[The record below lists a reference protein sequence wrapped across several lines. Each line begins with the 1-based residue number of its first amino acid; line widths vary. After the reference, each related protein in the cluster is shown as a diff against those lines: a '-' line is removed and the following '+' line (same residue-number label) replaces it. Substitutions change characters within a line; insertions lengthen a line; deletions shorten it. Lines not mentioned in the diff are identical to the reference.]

1 MMTMKDI
8 QPCECSDMTEN
19 SHVLHVYVTVP
30 LSKGIQHTH
39 GDTVWLALQT
49 QGTRL

>member
-1 MMTMKDI
+1 MMTMKDM

-19 SHVLHVYVTVP
+19 SHVLCVTVP
-30 LSKGIQHTH
+30 LSQGIQHTL
-39 GDTVWLALQT
+39 GDTVWLALQG